1 MTNPDRRMLLQ
12 GGLALTLASAVP
24 AVADAAPQTVGQ
36 VSGQA
41 FPVRVNVSNGRYV
54 RHRPRV
60 AVASYGVSYFYTGR
74 TRTMSGSG
82 GAMIDTALYGVTPEM
97 MAEVSEAACLDLR
110 ERLAAA
116 GETVAGVDETRDAL
130 AVANTPLREGNQNQ
144 GRGTFDGV
152 TVAQRWLTVGSRTAP
167 MVTGYSGEANS
178 MLAGIGTRNRLAAA
192 SAALD
197 AIVLTPV
204 LWLDYARMRARRGV
218 GVEGEV
224 VVGVRA
230 APSGFI
236 VSAADARGR
245 LVMAT
250 LQVAEDV
257 YAGRSYALDVASV
270 TDPSSLRALMNVNA
284 SDARI
289 VADPARWTP
298 LALDAARGYNAGLT
312 GAVRQIRAG

>member
-1 MTNPDRRMLLQ
+1 MANLDRRTLFL
-12 GGLALTLASAVP
+12 GGLALTTASTTP
-24 AVADAAPQTVGQ
+24 LVARAAPQEP
-36 VSGQA
+36 A
-41 FPVRVNVSNGRYV
+41 REFAVRVNVSNARYV

-74 TRTMSGSG
+74 TRTLSGTG
-82 GAMIDTALYGVTPEM
+82 GAMINTALYGVTPEM

-116 GETVAGVDETRDAL
+116 GEIVVGVDETRAAL
-130 AVANTPLREGNQNQ
+130 AAAGTPMREGNQFQ
-144 GRGTFDGV
+144 GQGTFDGV

-167 MVTGYSGEANS
+167 MVAGYSGEANS
-178 MLAGIGTRNRLAAA
+178 MLAGIGTRNRLAGA

-197 AIVLTPV
+197 AVMLTPV
-204 LWLDYARMRARRGV
+204 MWLDYARMRARRGV

-236 VSAADARGR
+236 ASAADTRGR

-250 LQVAEDV
+250 LTVPDDV
-257 YAGRSYALDVASV
+257 YSSRSYAMDVASV
-270 TDPSSLRALMNVNA
+270 ADPSQLRALMNVN
-284 SDARI
+284 SRDARI

-298 LALDAARGYNAGLT
+298 TALDAARGYNTGL
-312 GAVRQIRAG
+312 AEAIRQMRVG